1 MTNPVAADIARAMQG
16 LCRLRCNEDR
26 TSTGAAD
33 GVVIIIP
40 LIAIMPAA
48 APVGDSGPY
57 LYLLE
62 GSFVWTV

>member
-26 TSTGAAD
+26 TSIGAAD
-33 GVVIIIP
+33 GVVIIIS

-48 APVGDSGPY
+48 APVEDLGPHV
-57 LYLLE
+57 YLLE
-62 GSFVWTV
+62 GGFVWTV